1 MSSHFL
7 RKPCLT
13 VLLLATALN
22 AIRVEALPEN
32 PDVTFGNARFDVQA
46 PGVLAITASPKTI
59 IQWQDFSIR
68 PNESVRFVQQ
78 GANSAVLNR
87 VTGQN
92 PSELLGQLHSN
103 GRVYLINP
111 NGILLGEGAVVDTRG
126 FLASTLAIS
135 DQDFMRNHFVFTRQG
150 DGQIRHQGLIQIR
163 GDGSVILLADRI
175 ENQGSIQTESGQ
187 IVLAAGEK
195 LTLSS
200 LESPEIRFEI
210 QSATQQVVNLGE
222 LRAGGGGAASLFAG
236 TLTQQGR
243 IEALSASRDAEGRI
257 VLSARNDLTLTE
269 DARLLASGPAG
280 GRIHLESQQ
289 GTARIGGTLTATHVD
304 LTGNRI
310 ETDAVIASNAWQ
322 LSNERG
328 ALQATV
334 AESARAAPP
343 LRLQLT
349 ADGNLTQ
356 TGPIQADSLLF
367 SGQLQVQ
374 LEHADNRTG
383 RVSGQVNSL
392 TLAARQMVPTVPLQV
407 ESLQA
412 TGAIEIS
419 HQGAVRVSG
428 PLASQDSA
436 IRLRAHSP
444 LTVAGALTADT
455 DLVLAA
461 GDGTALDDVLRFGDN
476 TTLTTRH
483 GTIEL
488 VFHGELQ
495 GARPILNAP
504 AGSIRYNGRST
515 YRPWSNDNETE
526 TVPPLDTDDPQT
538 VGVVQA
544 IGSRQNNQVVV
555 LTQQSSALPEASGSP
570 DDPRRDHRAAAAS
583 DKPGK
588 QDGSAGK
595 TAPACR

>member
-1 MSSHFL
+1 MPSHFL

-13 VLLLATALN
+13 ALLLATALN
-22 AIRVEALPEN
+22 AIQVEALPES

-92 PSELLGQLHSN
+92 PSELLGQLRSN

-135 DQDFMRNHFVFTRQG
+135 DQDFMRNHFLFTRQG
-150 DGQIRHQGLIQIR
+150 DGPIRHQGLIHIR

-175 ENQGSIQTESGQ
+175 ENRGSIQTESGQ

-200 LESPEIRFEI
+200 LESPEIAFEI
-210 QSATQQVVNLGE
+210 QSATQQVINLGE

-257 VLSARNDLTLTE
+257 VLSARNDLTL
-269 DARLLASGPAG
+269 DGDSSLLTG

-304 LTGNRI
+304 LIGNQI
-310 ETDAVIASNAWQ
+310 ETDAVITSNAWQ

-334 AESARAAPP
+334 ADPARAAPP

-374 LEHADNRTG
+374 LAHADNRTG

-392 TLAARQMVPTVPLQV
+392 MLAARQRVPTVPLQV

-419 HQGAVRVSG
+419 HQGAIRVSG

-444 LTVAGALTADT
+444 LTVAGALTAES

-461 GDGTALDDVLRFGDN
+461 GDGTALDDVLRFEDN

-515 YRPWSNDNETE
+515 YPPWSNNNETE

-583 DKPGK
+583 EKPGK

>member
-1 MSSHFL
+1 MPSHFL

-22 AIRVEALPEN
+22 AIRVEALPES

-92 PSELLGQLHSN
+92 PSELLGQLRSN

-135 DQDFMRNHFVFTRQG
+135 DQDFMRNHFLFTRQG
-150 DGQIRHQGLIQIR
+150 DGPIRHQGLIQVR

-175 ENQGSIQTESGQ
+175 ENRGSIQTESGQ

-200 LESPEIRFEI
+200 LESPEIAFEI
-210 QSATQQVVNLGE
+210 QSATQQVINLGE

-257 VLSARNDLTLTE
+257 VLSARNDLTL
-269 DARLLASGPAG
+269 DGDSSLLTG

-289 GTARIGGTLTATHVD
+289 GTARIGGTLEAGQVD
-304 LTGNRI
+304 ATGNRI

-334 AESARAAPP
+334 AEPARAASP

-383 RVSGQVNSL
+383 RVSGQVDSL

-461 GDGTALDDVLRFGDN
+461 GDGTALDDVLRFEDN

-515 YRPWSNDNETE
+515 YPPWSNNNETE
-526 TVPPLDTDDPQT
+526 TVPPLDTNDPQT

-583 DKPGK
+583 EKPGK

>member
-13 VLLLATALN
+13 ALLLATALN
-22 AIRVEALPEN
+22 AIRVEALPES

-46 PGVLAITASPKTI
+46 PGGLAITASPKTI

-126 FLASTLAIS
+126 FLAATLAIS

-175 ENQGSIQTESGQ
+175 ENRGSIQTESGQ

-236 TLTQQGR
+236 TLAQQGR

-269 DARLLASGPAG
+269 DARLLASGSAG

-304 LTGNRI
+304 LTGDRI

-334 AESARAAPP
+334 ADPARA
-343 LRLQLT
+343 
-349 ADGNLTQ
+349 
-356 TGPIQADSLLF
+356 
-367 SGQLQVQ
+367 
-374 LEHADNRTG
+374 
-383 RVSGQVNSL
+383 
-392 TLAARQMVPTVPLQV
+392 
-407 ESLQA
+407 
-412 TGAIEIS
+412 
-419 HQGAVRVSG
+419 
-428 PLASQDSA
+428 
-436 IRLRAHSP
+436 
-444 LTVAGALTADT
+444 
-455 DLVLAA
+455 
-461 GDGTALDDVLRFGDN
+461 
-476 TTLTTRH
+476 
-483 GTIEL
+483 
-488 VFHGELQ
+488 
-495 GARPILNAP
+495 
-504 AGSIRYNGRST
+504 
-515 YRPWSNDNETE
+515 
-526 TVPPLDTDDPQT
+526 
-538 VGVVQA
+538 
-544 IGSRQNNQVVV
+544 
-555 LTQQSSALPEASGSP
+555 
-570 DDPRRDHRAAAAS
+570 
-583 DKPGK
+583 
-588 QDGSAGK
+588 
-595 TAPACR
+595 